1 MHSYEQQG
9 KKKTTHVRELDGVD
23 ELIGFMQHARE
34 QEYISGL
41 AGASLYD
48 ESGEY
53 KPWSGSRTMEEAIE
67 VARFGWEEG
76 CKYLQQ
82 RIGEIAV
89 DQLIG
94 DRTVVNQRYQLAGD
108 EVDIDRY
115 LIGEPEQMI
124 EYYTE
129 PERNG
134 KHVTILAN
142 IGVPATVQPQQIM
155 RRGGAMYAAME
166 ALRSS
171 GYSTGLSVATAV
183 KTKHDR
189 IEYHVPIVQPGEY
202 LNIDTA
208 AFCLAHPSFLRRG
221 IFAAGEHEPVDLR
234 ERMNFIDGR
243 GYGSPSKI
251 KTELPPSTVLIDKE
265 EGLDLETPVE
275 VQRFAQH
282 IIDRALQAISSE
294 DLPSLS

>member
-1 MHSYEQQG
+1 MRSYEQQG
-9 KKKTTHVRELDGVD
+9 EKKTIHVRELDGID

-34 QEYISGL
+34 QEHISGL
-41 AGASLYD
+41 VGTSLRD
-48 ESGEY
+48 ESHERD
-53 KPWSGSRTMEEAIE
+53 PWSGSHTMEEAIE

-76 CKYLQQ
+76 RKYLQQ

-94 DRTVVNQRYQLAGD
+94 DHTVVNQRYQLAGD

-166 ALRSS
+166 ALRSN
-171 GYSTGLSVATAV
+171 GYSTGLSVADVTVAGLNQIEHFIPI
-183 KTKHDR
+183 TK
-189 IEYHVPIVQPGEY
+189 PGEY
-202 LNIDTA
+202 LDIDTA
-208 AFCLAHPSFLRRG
+208 AFCLAHPSFPRRG
-221 IFAAGEHEPVDLR
+221 LFAALEHESLGLR
-234 ERMNFIDGR
+234 HSMGITRDGT
-243 GYGSPSKI
+243 YGATGNI

-265 EGLDLETPVE
+265 EGLDLETPAE
-275 VQRFAQH
+275 IQRFAQH

-294 DLPSLS
+294 DLPSLP